1 MAASDIH
8 FTSLIQMGKWEL
20 GARAKTQEQQDDS
33 PASWPQPSWKR
44 WLNRQANTDFQAGHC
59 TAENR
64 RLRFQNVLHWQW
76 DVVHAFHCNH
86 GIYGSSFALWTSRD
100 FVVFL
105 VFVVV
110 LSLSKICVLIYI
122 ACLLLW
128 MVGFLSVWGE
138 AVVTYQ
144 EVLWFREKEN
154 LPLLWSSPLFIQEKK
169 KGRGFA
175 FR

>member
-1 MAASDIH
+1 MRTRSQGRDTRAAGGQSSQLN
-8 FTSLIQMGKWEL
+8 TTLLKEV
-20 GARAKTQEQQDDS
+20 AEQAGQH
-33 PASWPQPSWKR
+33 
-44 WLNRQANTDFQAGHC
+44 WLQAGHC

-76 DVVHAFHCNH
+76 DVVHAFHCNR

-154 LPLLWSSPLFIQEKK
+154 LTLLWSSPLFVQEKK